1 MKGFRPADYEEKLDL
16 LADLQTLER
25 EGFIDLFYGDES
37 GFSLLPVVPY
47 GWQAANQA
55 LERPSRYSTRLNVLA
70 WLNEAGQLVSFTR
83 QQSIDSAFVIECI
96 STWARGLTKETVLV
110 LDNAPMHRSKA
121 FTACLA
127 HWQEQGLYVF
137 FLPAYSPHLNK
148 AECLWRKMKYQWLE
162 VAAYSSY
169 RALRQAVNDIL
180 TQFGQR
186 YSIRFVQTH
195 CQINFV

>member
-1 MKGFRPADYEEKLDL
+1 MKAFRPADYEEKVGL
-16 LADLQTLER
+16 LTDLQTLER
-25 EGFIDLFYGDES
+25 EGHIDLFDGDES

-47 GWQAANQA
+47 GWQAADRV

-70 WLNEAGQLVSFTR
+70 WLSETGQLVSFTR
-83 QQSIDSAFVIECI
+83 QQSSDSAFVMECI

-137 FLPAYSPHLNK
+137 FLPTYSPHLTK
-148 AECLWRKMKYQWLE
+148 AEWLWRTMKYEWLDA
-162 VAAYSSY
+162 AAYGSY
-169 RALRQAVNDIL
+169 RALRQAVSDIL
-180 TQFGQR
+180 AQFGQR
-186 YSIRFVQTH
+186 YSIRFAQVH
-195 CQINFV
+195 CQINSV